1 MEQKKY
7 SEDYTLTELM
17 IVASAREVRDG
28 DVVFIG
34 TGLPFLA
41 CALAKK
47 THAPNLVPCSEQG
60 QIDANPLLWRTPRA
74 IGDLALTAGAKMTTD
89 LISVMHR
96 LTYGEFDLG
105 FLSGAQVDK
114 YGNVNSTCIGDYRK
128 PKVRFPGSGGANAIA
143 TFAKR
148 HMLIFVHKKHQF
160 VDKVDYITS
169 PGYLS
174 GPGSREKAGCPAGT
188 GPAAVITTLGVLRFD
203 NDTKEMYLDTVHPK
217 VTVEEVKDNTTWDL
231 KVSPNVGQTEPPTV
245 EQIGIIRE
253 ELDPFG
259 IYLRREEFQ
268 KKAIEFLT
276 NGRSQT
282 AVTQG

>member
-1 MEQKKY
+1 MEEKKY

-17 IVASAREVRDG
+17 IVASSREVRDG

-47 THAPNLVPCSEQG
+47 THAPNLIPCSEQG

-74 IGDLALTAGAKMTTD
+74 IGDLAMTAGAKMATD
-89 LISVMHR
+89 LVGVMHR

-105 FLSGAQVDK
+105 FLAGAQIDK

-148 HMLIFVHKKHQF
+148 HVLIFVHKKHQF

-169 PGYLS
+169 PGYLT
-174 GPGSREKAGCPAGT
+174 GPGAREKANCPPGT
-188 GPAAVITTLGVLRFD
+188 GPIGVITTLGVLRFD
-203 NDTKEMYLDTVHPK
+203 RNTKEMYLDTVHPK

-231 KVSPNVGQTEPPTV
+231 KVAPSVGTTEPPTV
-245 EQIGIIRE
+245 EQIRIIRE

-276 NGRSQT
+276 NGRNQP
-282 AVTQG
+282 AAQ